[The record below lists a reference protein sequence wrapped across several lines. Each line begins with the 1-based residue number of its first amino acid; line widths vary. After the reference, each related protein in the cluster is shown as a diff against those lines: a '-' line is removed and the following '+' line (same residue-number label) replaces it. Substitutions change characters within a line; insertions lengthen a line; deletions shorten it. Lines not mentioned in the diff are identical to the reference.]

1 MVSKQ
6 TPSQKKNSQ
15 KMKTKKQSAAETV
28 IEGQL
33 AGTHALS
40 RLRQISPVT
49 VALICAVLLALGLSL
64 WPYLAPLFISSSDD
78 GWRAETESRLSQ
90 LRADV
95 QMLSKQQAALTGQL
109 MAVQNNLSALD
120 QQIKDTASAVVK
132 LSDALTADI
141 ERLDTQSARF
151 SEQMAS
157 LTSFG
162 LQQDKPK
169 KPANNA
175 ASSDTQP
182 EAGSL
187 LQHLPE
193 LAVPDLS
200 LPSVS
205 GWWQRIAGWFG
216 GLVSVERV
224 QPEREQQ

>member
-15 KMKTKKQSAAETV
+15 KMKTKQQSAAETV

-64 WPYLAPLFISSSDD
+64 WPYLAPLFIPSSDD
-78 GWRAETESRLSQ
+78 SWRAETESRLSQ

-109 MAVQNNLSALD
+109 QAVQNNLSDLD

-132 LSDALTADI
+132 FSDALTADI

-151 SEQMAS
+151 AEQLAS
-157 LTSFG
+157 LTSFAYNKINQKP
-162 LQQDKPK
+162 QQCCLIDTPR
-169 KPANNA
+169 
-175 ASSDTQP
+175 SS
-182 EAGSL
+182 
-187 LQHLPE
+187 
-193 LAVPDLS
+193 
-200 LPSVS
+200 
-205 GWWQRIAGWFG
+205 
-216 GLVSVERV
+216 
-224 QPEREQQ
+224 